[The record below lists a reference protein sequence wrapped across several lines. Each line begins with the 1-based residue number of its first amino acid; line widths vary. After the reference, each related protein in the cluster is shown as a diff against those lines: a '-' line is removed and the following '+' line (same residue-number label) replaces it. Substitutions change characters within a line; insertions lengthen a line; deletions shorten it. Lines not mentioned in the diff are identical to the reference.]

1 MSAATDEFLG
11 KNKPITFEGIR
22 AVMDA
27 HIAAKRDKAA
37 AEAAALERRRALI
50 RANAQGGREAPDIA
64 AMRVLL
70 EKQARRARGELIGL
84 ASKLKKGG
92 GGGGGGGKK

>member
-1 MSAATDEFLG
+1 MSAATDAFLG

-22 AVMDA
+22 VVIDA

-37 AEAAALERRRALI
+37 AEAAALERRHALI
-50 RANAQGGREAPDIA
+50 RANAHGGREAADIA

-84 ASKLKKGG
+84 ASRVKKGAA
-92 GGGGGGGKK
+92 GGGGGKK